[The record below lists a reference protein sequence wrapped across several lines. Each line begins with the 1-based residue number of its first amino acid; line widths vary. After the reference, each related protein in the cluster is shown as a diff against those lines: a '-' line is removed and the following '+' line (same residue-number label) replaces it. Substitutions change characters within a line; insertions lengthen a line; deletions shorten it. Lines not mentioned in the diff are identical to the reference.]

1 MMFQSRRSILKMGG
15 ALIAMAAL
23 PLRALANFVRND
35 AAFTATGMDD
45 TFAALGAEPMDS
57 TDIVVGSPDIAE
69 NGSVVP
75 VEISTTIP
83 GATRIMIMVEKNP
96 NPLSAVFEIPE
107 GTKAAVATRVKVSQT
122 CQVYGVVEANGK
134 FYKAS
139 KETKVTLGGCGG

>member
-1 MMFQSRRSILKMGG
+1 MFQSRRSILKLGG

-23 PLRALANFVRND
+23 PMRALANLVRND
-35 AAFTATGMDD
+35 AAFTATGMDS
-45 TFAALGAEPMDS
+45 TFAALGAEPVDS
-57 TDIVVGSPDIAE
+57 ADIVVGSPDIAE

-83 GATRIMIMVEKNP
+83 GASRIMIMVEKNP
-96 NPLSAVFEIPE
+96 NPLSAEFFIPE
-107 GTKAAVATRVKVSQT
+107 GTKAAVSTRVKVSQT

>member
-57 TDIVVGSPDIAE
+57 ADIVVGSPDIAE

-96 NPLSAVFEIPE
+96 NPL
-107 GTKAAVATRVKVSQT
+107 
-122 CQVYGVVEANGK
+122 
-134 FYKAS
+134 
-139 KETKVTLGGCGG
+139 